1 MKILIAPLNWG
12 LGHATR
18 CIPLIRHYLAAGDEV
33 VLGGDGESIML
44 LRHTFPALR
53 VIDLPS
59 LELHYTDNN
68 QQRGFYLRTIPA
80 LIRFTIADYYY
91 LRQQLAIE
99 HFDLVISDNR
109 FGLFSRQTHCV
120 YMTHQLYVQLPKRLK
135 IFQPLARALHA
146 CIYKRFNEVWV
157 PDYADPT
164 NNLSGALSHGGRFDH
179 HAKYIGPLSRFSNL
193 ESGSRHPE
201 KPTGLQKPEAGH
213 PILAILSGL
222 EPQRTLF
229 EQALIAR
236 FKDSTQPVL
245 IVRGKIGGPATTTQI
260 GAVTL
265 VPQMNDEQLVPLM
278 LQAKKIIVR
287 SGYST
292 IMDLAVLGMLHKA
305 EFHPTPG
312 QSEQEYLA
320 QILMHRLRC
329 FSAVSHSKDN
339 GSTTSNNISACKQ
352 DWQ

>member
-18 CIPLIRHYLAAGDEV
+18 CIPLICQYLTAGDEV
-33 VLGGDGESIML
+33 VLGGDGESIAL
-44 LRHTFPALR
+44 LQHRFPQLR

-59 LELHYTDNN
+59 LELRYTNN
-68 QQRGFYLRTIPA
+68 IQQRGFYLRAIPA

-99 HFDLVISDNR
+99 HFDMVISDNR
-109 FGLFSRQTHCV
+109 FGLFSRDTKCV
-120 YMTHQLYVQLPKRLK
+120 YITHQLYVQLPNRLK

-146 CIYKRFNEVWV
+146 CIYKRYNEVWV

-164 NNLSGALSHGGRFDH
+164 NNLAGALAHGGRFDRY
-179 HAKYIGPLSRFSNL
+179 AKYIGPLSRFRNR
-193 ESGSRHPE
+193 ESEIGNRNS
-201 KPTGLQKPEAGH
+201 GYA
-213 PILAILSGL
+213 ILAILSGL

-245 IVRGKIGGPATTTQI
+245 IVRGKIGGPATATQI

-265 VPQMNDEQLVPLM
+265 VPHMGDEQLVPLM
-278 LQAKKIIVR
+278 QQAKKIIVR

-320 QILMHRLRC
+320 QILMHRLGS
-329 FSAVSHSKDN
+329 FSAVSHS
-339 GSTTSNNISACKQ
+339 
-352 DWQ
+352 

>member
-18 CIPLIRHYLAAGDEV
+18 CIPLIRHYLAAGNEV
-33 VLGGDGESIML
+33 VLGGDGESIAL
-44 LRHTFPALR
+44 LRQTFPALR

-59 LELHYTDNN
+59 LELRYTDNA
-68 QQRGFYLRTIPA
+68 QQRGFYLRALPA
-80 LIRFTIADYYY
+80 LIRFTLADYYY

-99 HFDLVISDNR
+99 HFDMVISDNR
-109 FGLFSRQTHCV
+109 FGLFSRDTKCV

-146 CIYKRFNEVWV
+146 CIYKRYNEVWV

-164 NNLSGALSHGGRFDH
+164 YNLAGALAHGGRFDRC
-179 HAKYIGPLSRFSNL
+179 AKYIGPLSRFSIFATS
-193 ESGSRHPE
+193 ESYTLHHT
-201 KPTGLQKPEAGH
+201 PTYST
-213 PILAILSGL
+213 LAILSGL

-229 EQALIAR
+229 EQTLIAR

-265 VPQMNDEQLVPLM
+265 VPHMGDEQLVPLM
-278 LQAKKIIVR
+278 QQAKKIIVR

-320 QILMHRLRC
+320 QILMHRLGS
-329 FSAVSHSKDN
+329 FSAVSHS
-339 GSTTSNNISACKQ
+339 
-352 DWQ
+352 